1 MNRYRKSVC
10 VGLALASVI
19 GAAAADEQS
28 GRQVFERRCRGC
40 HGGTAVPADHT
51 IGPRL
56 DGIVGSKAGTA
67 DHGVHSSAVM
77 DSGIVWDRDS
87 LRRFLSNLQREI
99 PGTLMAVRV
108 VDPAELESLLDYL
121 ESLR

>member
-1 MNRYRKSVC
+1 MNHFRKFLC
-10 VGLALASVI
+10 VALALAGVI
-19 GAAAADEQS
+19 SAAAADEQS

-40 HGGTAVPADHT
+40 HGGASGPADYP

-56 DGIVGSKAGTA
+56 DGIVGSNAGTA
-67 DHGVHSSAVM
+67 DHGVHSRAVM

-87 LRRFLSNLQREI
+87 LRRFLSNPQREV
-99 PGTLMAVRV
+99 PGTLMAARV
-108 VDPAELESLLDYL
+108 SDPAELEDLLDYL

>member
-1 MNRYRKSVC
+1 MNYFRKLLC
-10 VGLALASVI
+10 VALALAGVI
-19 GAAAADEQS
+19 SAAAADEQS

-40 HGGTAVPADHT
+40 HGGASAPADYP

-56 DGIVGSKAGTA
+56 DGIVGSNAGTA
-67 DHGVHSSAVM
+67 DHGVHSRAVI

-87 LRRFLSNLQREI
+87 LRRFLSHPQREV
-99 PGTLMAVRV
+99 PGTLMSGSVA
-108 VDPAELESLLDYL
+108 DPAELENLLDYL

>member
-1 MNRYRKSVC
+1 MNSFLRRAFAA
-10 VGLALASVI
+10 LALAGLI
-19 GAAAADEQS
+19 GVAAADEQS

-40 HGGTAVPADHT
+40 HGGTAAPADYP

-56 DGIVGSKAGTA
+56 DGIVGSKAGTK
-67 DHGVHSSAVM
+67 DHGVHSRAVM

-87 LRRFLSNLQREI
+87 LRRFLSDPQREI

-108 VDPAELESLLDYL
+108 LNPAELERLLDYL

>member
-1 MNRYRKSVC
+1 MNSLLNRALAA
-10 VGLALASVI
+10 LALAGLM

-40 HGGTAVPADHT
+40 HGSTAAPADYP

-56 DGIVGSKAGTA
+56 DGIVGSKAGVA
-67 DHGVHSSAVM
+67 DHGVHSRAVM
-77 DSGIVWDRDS
+77 DSGIVWDRAS
-87 LRRFLSNLQREI
+87 LRRFLSNPQREV
-99 PGTLMAVRV
+99 PGTLMAASVS
-108 VDPAELESLLDYL
+108 DPADLENLLDYL